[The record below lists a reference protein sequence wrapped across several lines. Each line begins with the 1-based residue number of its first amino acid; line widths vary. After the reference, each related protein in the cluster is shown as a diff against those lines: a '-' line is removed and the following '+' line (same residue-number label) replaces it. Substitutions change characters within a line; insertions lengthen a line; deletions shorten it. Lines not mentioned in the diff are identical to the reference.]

1 MTAPKT
7 TRRTTKA
14 PAKPTPEEVIVEE
27 AKTSV
32 EEDKPEASP
41 KKTEKTSQIRVL
53 SGGFL
58 VAGRILTEG
67 SVIEVTE
74 DLGDTSEGAQ
84 IAAYGK
90 VCFEK
95 I

>member
-27 AKTSV
+27 SKASV
-32 EEDKPEASP
+32 EEDTPESP
-41 KKTEKTSQIRVL
+41 SEITSRIRVL

-74 DLGDTSEGAQ
+74 DLGDISEEAQ

>member
-27 AKTSV
+27 AKASV
-32 EEDKPEASP
+32 EEDTPESP
-41 KKTEKTSQIRVL
+41 SEITSQIRVL

-74 DLGDTSEGAQ
+74 DLGDISEEAQ

>member
-7 TRRTTKA
+7 TRRTPKA

-27 AKTSV
+27 SKASV
-32 EEDKPEASP
+32 EEDTPETSSAS
-41 KKTEKTSQIRVL
+41 TSQIRVL

-74 DLGDTSEGAQ
+74 DLGDISEEAQ

>member
-27 AKTSV
+27 SKASV
-32 EEDKPEASP
+32 EEDTPETSSAS
-41 KKTEKTSQIRVL
+41 TSQIRVL

-74 DLGDTSEGAQ
+74 DLGDISEEAQ

>member
-14 PAKPTPEEVIVEE
+14 PAKPTTEEVIVEE
-27 AKTSV
+27 AQAYV
-32 EEDKPEASP
+32 EEDTPETSSAS
-41 KKTEKTSQIRVL
+41 TSQIRVL

-74 DLGDTSEGAQ
+74 DLGDISEEAQ

>member
-27 AKTSV
+27 AKTTV
-32 EEDKPEASP
+32 EEDKPEASSAS
-41 KKTEKTSQIRVL
+41 TSQIRVL

-74 DLGDTSEGAQ
+74 DLGDISEEAQ

>member
-14 PAKPTPEEVIVEE
+14 PAKPIPEEVIIEE
-27 AKTSV
+27 AKASV
-32 EEDKPEASP
+32 EEDTPETSSAS
-41 KKTEKTSQIRVL
+41 TSQIRVL

-74 DLGDTSEGAQ
+74 DLGDISDEAQ

>member
-14 PAKPTPEEVIVEE
+14 PAKPAPEEVIVGE
-27 AKTSV
+27 AKASV
-32 EEDKPEASP
+32 EEDTPETSSAS
-41 KKTEKTSQIRVL
+41 TSQIRVL

-74 DLGDTSEGAQ
+74 DLGDISEEAQ

>member
-27 AKTSV
+27 EDTPETSS
-32 EEDKPEASP
+32 AS
-41 KKTEKTSQIRVL
+41 TSQIRVL

-74 DLGDTSEGAQ
+74 DLGDISEEAQ

>member
-27 AKTSV
+27 AKAYV
-32 EEDKPEASP
+32 EEYTPETSSAS
-41 KKTEKTSQIRVL
+41 TSQIRVL

-74 DLGDTSEGAQ
+74 DLGDISEEAQ

>member
-32 EEDKPEASP
+32 EEDTPETSSVS
-41 KKTEKTSQIRVL
+41 TSQIRVL

-74 DLGDTSEGAQ
+74 DLGDISDEAQ

>member
-27 AKTSV
+27 AKASV
-32 EEDKPEASP
+32 EEDTPESPSAS
-41 KKTEKTSQIRVL
+41 TSQIRVL

-74 DLGDTSEGAQ
+74 DLGDISEEAQ
-84 IAAYGK
+84 IASYGK

>member
-14 PAKPTPEEVIVEE
+14 PAKPAPEEVIVGE
-27 AKTSV
+27 AKASV
-32 EEDKPEASP
+32 EEDTPESP
-41 KKTEKTSQIRVL
+41 SEITSQIRVL

-74 DLGDTSEGAQ
+74 DIGDISEEAQ
-84 IAAYGK
+84 IASYGK

>member
-1 MTAPKT
+1 MAAPKT

-27 AKTSV
+27 AKAYV
-32 EEDKPEASP
+32 EEYTPETSSAS
-41 KKTEKTSQIRVL
+41 TSQIRVL

-74 DLGDTSEGAQ
+74 DLGDISEEAQ

>member
-7 TRRTTKA
+7 TRRTTKT
-14 PAKPTPEEVIVEE
+14 PAKPIPEEVIVEE
-27 AKTSV
+27 AKASV
-32 EEDKPEASP
+32 EEDTPESLS
-41 KKTEKTSQIRVL
+41 EITSQIRVL

-74 DLGDTSEGAQ
+74 DLGDISDEAQ

>member
-14 PAKPTPEEVIVEE
+14 PAKPTPEDVIVEE
-27 AKTSV
+27 AKAYV
-32 EEDKPEASP
+32 EEDTPETSSAS
-41 KKTEKTSQIRVL
+41 TSQIRVL

-58 VAGRILTEG
+58 VAGRILAEG

-74 DLGDTSEGAQ
+74 DLGDISEEAQ

>member
-7 TRRTTKA
+7 TRRTPKA
-14 PAKPTPEEVIVEE
+14 PAKPTPEEVIVGE
-27 AKTSV
+27 AKASV
-32 EEDKPEASP
+32 EEDTPETASAS
-41 KKTEKTSQIRVL
+41 TSKIRVL

-74 DLGDTSEGAQ
+74 DLGDISEEAQ

>member
-14 PAKPTPEEVIVEE
+14 PAKPTPEEVIAEE
-27 AKTSV
+27 AKACV
-32 EEDKPEASP
+32 EEDTPETSSAS
-41 KKTEKTSQIRVL
+41 TSQIRVL

-74 DLGDTSEGAQ
+74 DLGDISEEAQ

>member
-32 EEDKPEASP
+32 EEDTPETSSVS
-41 KKTEKTSQIRVL
+41 TSQIRVL

-74 DLGDTSEGAQ
+74 DLGDISEEAQ